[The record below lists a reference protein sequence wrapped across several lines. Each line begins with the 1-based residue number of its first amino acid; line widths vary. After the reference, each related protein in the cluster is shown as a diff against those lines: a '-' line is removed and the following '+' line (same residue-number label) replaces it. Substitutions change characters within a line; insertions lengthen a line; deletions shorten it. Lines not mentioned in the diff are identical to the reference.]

1 MSYVEDRL
9 AEIRASQPESEL
21 QTKLPKQSKA
31 QAIRARLRAQR
42 KPVVAAVG
50 EPEQEAA
57 ARLDLFVGLAAQ
69 LRQEDVELIEK

>member
-9 AEIRASQPESEL
+9 AEIRASQVAPEL

-42 KPVVAAVG
+42 KPVAAAVR

-57 ARLDLFVGLAAQ
+57 ARLDLFAGLADQ